1 MSKVIIKAERGDQ
14 HHLDLAIFYF
24 SGGSTPEFVFD
35 QLQSNKFVML
45 IDEELIKFDGRC
57 VQNMVRAMYSVQQ
70 KAEINFDEIN
80 KMISDGILK
89 YTKTKGLHRP
99 KGV

>member
-14 HHLDLAIFYF
+14 HHLNLAMFYY

-35 QLQSNKFVML
+35 QLQANKFVML

-70 KAEINFDEIN
+70 KAKVNLNKINN
-80 KMISDGILK
+80 MILDGVLK

-99 KGV
+99 KGA